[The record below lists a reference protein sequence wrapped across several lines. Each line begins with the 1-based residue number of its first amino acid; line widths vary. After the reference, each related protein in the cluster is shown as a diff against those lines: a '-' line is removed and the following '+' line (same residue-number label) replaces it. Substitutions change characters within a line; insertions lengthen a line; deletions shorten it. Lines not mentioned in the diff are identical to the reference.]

1 MKTNSIPLDE
11 LSPNELG
18 HIWLWEYV
26 PSKDG
31 RLWVKPIKTN
41 KTKKFS
47 GRIAGCEVT
56 LADGTGN
63 SAFIEGIDI
72 ETPEF
77 SRHNRELIL
86 WIPKLGWFRLAQYFD
101 SNEIKAIRG
110 DEVLCDALGKSLDEV
125 FPISFDLRDR
135 SSIDSHCLTGTFEHN
150 PSWGLS
156 GAEVMQILVDELSL
170 S

>member
-11 LSPNELG
+11 LNPNELG
-18 HIWLWEYV
+18 HIWLLEYV

-41 KTKKFS
+41 ETKKFS

-56 LADGTGN
+56 LADGTQN

-72 ETPEF
+72 ETPKF
-77 SRHNRELIL
+77 SKHHRTLIL
-86 WIPKLGWFRLAQYFD
+86 WIPASGWFQLAKYY
-101 SNEIKAIRG
+101 SNDELKAICG
-110 DEVLCDALGKSLDEV
+110 DEVLCNVLGKSLDEV

-135 SSIDSHCLTGTFEHN
+135 SSIDSPCLTGTFEHN

-156 GAEVMQILVDELSL
+156 GAEVMQILVDELS
-170 S
+170 

>member
-1 MKTNSIPLDE
+1 MNIDGIPLEDLRPDDFSE
-11 LSPNELG
+11 F
-18 HIWLWEYV
+18 WLFEYI

-31 RLWVKPIKTN
+31 RLWVKPVKAKKI
-41 KTKKFS
+41 KKFT
-47 GRIAGCEVT
+47 GRIVASKVI
-56 LADGTGN
+56 LADN
-63 SAFIEGIDI
+63 SYCSALILGINI

-110 DEVLCDALGKSLDEV
+110 DDVLCDALEKSLDQV

-135 SSIDSHCLTGTFEHN
+135 SSIDSPCLTGTFEHD

-156 GAEVMQILVDELSL
+156 GAEVMQILVDELSQ